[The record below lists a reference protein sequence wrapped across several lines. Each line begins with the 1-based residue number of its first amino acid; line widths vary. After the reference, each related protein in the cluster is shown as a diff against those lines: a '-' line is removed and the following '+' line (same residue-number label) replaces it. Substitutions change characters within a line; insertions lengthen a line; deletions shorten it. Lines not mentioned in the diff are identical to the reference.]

1 MRILAVTNSYPIA
14 ETPALG
20 TYIEQQIK
28 GLRIIGVDVEI
39 LFLNRA
45 QEGMR
50 VYRGIG
56 KTVRQRAAYFE
67 ADLIHIMYGGV
78 IADKVTREVDGR
90 PSIVSYCGSDLLGEN
105 FSGVVRKIISKY
117 GIRASHRAARRA
129 RGIVV
134 KSRNLYDALPKDINR
149 SKVRIIPNGIDLDLF
164 RPIDRSYCRHRL
176 GWHRNEFHVLFP
188 ANSGDP

>member
-1 MRILAVTNSYPIA
+1 
-14 ETPALG
+14 
-20 TYIEQQIK
+20 
-28 GLRIIGVDVEI
+28 
-39 LFLNRA
+39 
-45 QEGMR
+45 
-50 VYRGIG
+50 
-56 KTVRQRAAYFE
+56 
-67 ADLIHIMYGGV
+67 MYGGV

-188 ANSGDP
+188 ANSGDPCKRFNLAKAAVDTIKREGVLPEVHQLRGVPHSEVPLWLNASDVVLLTSLQEGSPNVVKEALACNIPWFL